1 MADMT
6 IGRNAA
12 TPKGFLRRVSD
23 ARLDRVDDAHQQ
35 AWVVHPM
42 SALLKL
48 GALSLSSHARS
59 VRAVETRSEQLR
71 PTVRAE
77 VGLKERVSDNAFG
90 LALPRVDWCELRACL
105 HRQVKA
111 EWRRGNLEPSRF
123 QKSTAAIDGKHLATI
138 PEKRLRT
145 LVTRRTE
152 LDGSQLSP
160 EELRRVLSTQFRY
173 VQLQESTNGKL
184 CGLIRVH
191 RATLISSDAAM
202 CLDQW
207 PVAGHTNEWATI
219 ELTVSAL
226 LSAYGRTKIIER
238 VTLDAGNA
246 TPEVAR
252 DLGQRSVDY
261 FMAVKTA
268 QGQLHEHAVDTLGD
282 RAGNKADHR
291 VVVDERGKMICYS
304 VWCAQLEDNLG
315 FEGAR
320 HIVRIDRVVAS
331 DDDATVGNRYF
342 VSSELPA
349 DLGPKE
355 ALKLARA
362 HWRCENEG
370 HWTADAIFDED
381 ARRTPWTM
389 HPDGVLV
396 VGLLRA
402 IAINIL
408 AVLRALSRY
417 KQGQT
422 WLKPTWKMVIE
433 QALLTL
439 CIPILNTSR
448 FDAFEA

>member
-6 IGRNAA
+6 ISRNAA
-12 TPKGFLRRVSD
+12 TPKGFLRRISD
-23 ARLDRVDDAHQQ
+23 ARLDRVDDPRRQ

-48 GALSLSSHARS
+48 GALALSSHARS
-59 VRAVETRSEQLR
+59 VRAVEVRSEQLR
-71 PTVRAE
+71 PAIRAQI
-77 VGLKERVSDNAFG
+77 GLKERVSDNAFG
-90 LALPRVDWCELRACL
+90 LALPKVDWTQLRSCL

-111 EWRRGNLEPSRF
+111 EWRRGNLKATRF
-123 QKSTAAIDGKHLATI
+123 KKSTAAVDGKHLATI
-138 PEKRLRT
+138 PEKRLRA

-152 LDGSQLSP
+152 LDGFELSP
-160 EELRRVLSTQFRY
+160 NELRRVLSTQFPY

-184 CGLIRVH
+184 CGLIHVH
-191 RATLISSDAAM
+191 RATLISSDAAV
-202 CLDQW
+202 CIDQW
-207 PVAGHTNEWATI
+207 PVAGRTNEWGTI

-226 LSAYGRTKIIER
+226 NSAYGRTKIIER
-238 VTLDAGNA
+238 LTVDAGNA
-246 TPEVAR
+246 TPEVAEELSKR
-252 DLGQRSVDY
+252 GVDY
-261 FMAVKTA
+261 FMAIKVP
-268 QGQLHEHAVDTLGD
+268 QGKLHKHAVDALAE
-282 RAGNKADHR
+282 RRGNQADHR

-304 VWCAQLEDNLG
+304 IWRVELDDDFG

-320 HIVRIDRVVAS
+320 QVVRIERVVAG
-331 DDDATVGNRYF
+331 DHETTVGNRYF
-342 VSSELPA
+342 VSSEA
-349 DLGPKE
+349 GDELGAKE
-355 ALKLARA
+355 ALELARA

-402 IAINIL
+402 IAVNIL

-417 KQGQT
+417 KQGQK

-433 QALLTL
+433 QALLIL
-439 CIPILNTSR
+439 CIPILDMSR